1 MKKRIL
7 PLLVVALAAGVG
19 YFTYNQF
26 LGGRDSK
33 PTDYLEVVQAV
44 DNKDSGVKS
53 LEVIRGE
60 TVTAVLP
67 KKQIKA
73 EYPDEGSLE
82 ALVTKAE
89 KRNLP
94 VLVSSP
100 KRSIMRDLLLQILPM
115 FLFLGLIVLLLSRT
129 GGLGKILGG
138 KRFDSNEEGEDKVTF
153 DDVAGL
159 GEASAEVKEV
169 VDFLRHPDRYSKLG
183 ARVPRGV
190 LFVGQPGTGKT
201 LLAKAVAGESEAAF
215 FSLTG
220 SDFVEMFAGLGAN
233 RVRQLFNNA
242 REQQPAIVFID
253 EIDAVGRSR
262 SGGGLPGNDEREQTL
277 NQLLSEMD
285 GFSANEAV
293 VIIAAT
299 NRPDV
304 LDAALLRPG
313 RFDRQIHI
321 DPPDRD
327 GRLEILKVHAADKPI
342 ADKLLPAIAQQT
354 PGFTGAEL
362 ANLLNESAIVAARR
376 GQDHIDHDCLEAAL
390 LRVVAGL
397 ESKRLLSDEERERI
411 AYHEVGHAL
420 CAHYTKHRTPVHKI
434 STVSRGRALG
444 FTLSIPEQDRMLETR
459 DSLMDRLIMLLGG
472 RSAELEVFGSAS
484 SGASNDLER
493 ATALATQMITRM
505 GLSEELGPRV
515 IPGGEDGYQPGSV
528 LIGSLHCSPA
538 TAERVEEETAQIIL
552 EAQKKA
558 RKLLKKH
565 RKELERVTKALREQ
579 ETIQADEFL
588 AMLDKPSS

>member
-1 MKKRIL
+1 MVI
-7 PLLVVALAAGVG
+7 VSIAAGYLIYG
-19 YFTYNQF
+19 QLNKQ
-26 LGGRDSK
+26 DK
-33 PTDYLEVVQAV
+33 PKPNNYLDVVQAV
-44 DNKDSGVKS
+44 DNPKSGVKT
-53 LEVIRGE
+53 LKVVKGE
-60 TVTAVLP
+60 SVTAVLP
-67 KKQIKA
+67 KKNIES
-73 EYPDEGSLE
+73 EYPDERSLSN
-82 ALVTKAE
+82 LVNKAQ
-89 KRNLP
+89 KRDLP
-94 VLVSSP
+94 VEVSTP
-100 KRSIMRDLLLQILPM
+100 QRSLLRDLLLQLIPM
-115 FLFLGLIVLLLSRT
+115 LLFLGLLIFLVSRT
-129 GGLGKILGG
+129 GSFGKLLGG
-138 KRFDSNEEGEDKVTF
+138 KRFEASQGDHTAITF
-153 DDVAGL
+153 DNVAGL
-159 GEASAEVKEV
+159 GEASAEVREI
-169 VDFLRHPDRYSKLG
+169 VDFLRHPERYAKLG

-201 LLAKAVAGESEAAF
+201 LLAKAVAGESDAAF

-233 RVRQLFNNA
+233 RVRQLFGNA
-242 REQQPAIVFID
+242 RAQQPAIVFID

-285 GFSANEAV
+285 GFAANEAV

-313 RFDRQIHI
+313 RFDRQINI

-327 GRLEILKVHAADKPI
+327 GRLEILKVHAKSKPI
-342 ADKLLPAIAQQT
+342 DKSLLPSIAQQT

-362 ANLLNESAIVAARR
+362 ANLLNEAAIVAAR
-376 GQDHIDHDCLEAAL
+376 QNKEEIDHDCLEAAL

-397 ESKRLLSDEERERI
+397 ESKRLLSEEERERI

-459 DSLMDRLIMLLGG
+459 ASLMDRLIMLLGG
-472 RSAELEVFGSAS
+472 RAAELEVFGSAS

-493 ATALATQMITRM
+493 ATAIATQMITRM
-505 GLSEELGPRV
+505 GLSDQLGPRV
-515 IPGGEDGYQPGSV
+515 VPGAEDGYQHGT
-528 LIGSLHCSPA
+528 IAMGSLQCSPA
-538 TAERVEEETAQIIL
+538 TAEMIERETEEIVR

-558 RKLLKKH
+558 RKLLRKH
-565 RKELERVTKALREQ
+565 RAELEKVTQALREQ

-588 AMLDKPSS
+588 DMLDH